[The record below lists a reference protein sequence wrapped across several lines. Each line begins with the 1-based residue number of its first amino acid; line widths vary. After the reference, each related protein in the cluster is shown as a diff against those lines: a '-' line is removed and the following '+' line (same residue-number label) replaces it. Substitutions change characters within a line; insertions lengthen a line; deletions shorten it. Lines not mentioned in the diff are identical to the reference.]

1 MSKRE
6 TIVAWAVGILLA
18 VSLFSCSETVAGH
31 DPAENCTYSD
41 ADSLYVCGGTEFHIY

>member
-18 VSLFSCSETVAGH
+18 VSLFSCSENVTANSPS
-31 DPAENCTYSD
+31 DNCTYSD
-41 ADSLYVCGGTEFHIY
+41 ADSLYVCDGTNFQVY